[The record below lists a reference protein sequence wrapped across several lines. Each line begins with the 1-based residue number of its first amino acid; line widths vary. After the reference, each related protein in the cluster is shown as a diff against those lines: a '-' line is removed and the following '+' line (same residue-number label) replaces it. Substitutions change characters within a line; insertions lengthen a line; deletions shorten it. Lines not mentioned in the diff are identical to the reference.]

1 MKTSVSQSIFD
12 LVFCPINWAFN
23 FHSIFRD
30 AGPKCPVDNV
40 HLDEWQV
47 IIITRS
53 VMYQYIGGH
62 CHYVGAQNKREK
74 SLLGI
79 GLYCFAKHEP

>member
-12 LVFCPINWAFN
+12 
-23 FHSIFRD
+23 SIFRD

-47 IIITRS
+47 IIIMRS
-53 VMYQYIGGH
+53 VVYQYIGGH
-62 CHYVGAQNKREK
+62 CHHVGAQRKK
-74 SLLGI
+74 SFGNCALLF
-79 GLYCFAKHEP
+79 CKT